1 MKRITNAA
9 TRRII
14 RAAVEAV
21 HRDTGIHPAVL
32 QQDIPAA
39 IAAISVAARRGSIS
53 RRAAAK
59 IAYEV
64 IAVRYQPSG
73 VYSRRPSPMERRPAY
88 ADAQW
93 GGIIIGPAGYNKWG
107 GVQ

>member
-1 MKRITNAA
+1 MKRITNSKVNS
-9 TRRII
+9 II

-21 HRDTGIHPAVL
+21 HQDTGIHPAVL
-32 QQDIPAA
+32 QQDIPSAV
-39 IAAISVAARRGSIS
+39 AAISTAAHRGSIS

-59 IAYEV
+59 IAYEA

-73 VYSRRPSPMERRPAY
+73 VYSRRPSHMERRPAY